1 MSGKTLKDAVSAF
14 GAAAKAKLSSIA
26 ISGAPEEQ
34 LRTPLDT
41 LFRDLADISATVAG
55 KIDLI
60 GETSLAEAKI
70 RPDFA
75 VTLGNEL
82 VGFIELKAPGKGA
95 DPRHFSDPH
104 DKAQWSKL
112 KALPNLIY
120 TDGNSFSLW
129 RDGVLEGQ
137 IIKLDGDISS
147 SGAKLAAPD
156 SLLALV
162 SDFLSWT
169 PTSPKSAGQ
178 LARISARLCR
188 LLRDEVTE
196 QLERQNNALTA
207 LATEWRSLLF
217 PQASDKEF
225 ADGYAQ
231 AVTFGLLV
239 ARAQDISLADGIDKA
254 ALELRKTNSLIA
266 TALRL
271 LTDAPENQQALK
283 TSLDTLTRVLDRVNW
298 PDVTKDQPE
307 AWLYFYESFL
317 EVYDNALRKRTGSY
331 YTPPEVVAAMV
342 SLVDEAL
349 RSPSLFARSA
359 GLASPEVTIADPA
372 TGTGT
377 FLLGVIRQI
386 AQSISEDQGPGAVGP
401 AIAAAAYRL
410 IGFELQF
417 GPFAVAQLRLIAEM
431 QALINV
437 SGGTG
442 GNLPS
447 LRLFVTDTLGD
458 PFAEQAQYSSMLAPI
473 GQSRKEANA
482 IKRSEPIT
490 VVIGNP
496 PYKEKAKGRGGWI
509 EQGSDTNKQQH
520 APMDRWS
527 PPVEW
532 GVSAHAKHLKNLYI
546 YFWRWA
552 TLKVFGSGWYAAT
565 GEPDTDKAGIVCYI
579 TVAGFLNGPG
589 FEKMRDD
596 LRRDCESIWVI
607 DCSPDGHQ
615 PEVATRIFQDV
626 QQPVCIVL
634 AVKTLG
640 KHRQV
645 PATVRYRSLP
655 TGRREEKFEA
665 LKTLSLDADGWIAC
679 SSSWRAPFLPEATG
693 TWATFPSLKDLFTYD
708 GSGVMPGRTWVIAPD
723 KQSLADRWTRLIGE
737 KDLVKKE
744 VLFRPHLRQGKP
756 GDKHVSKTVSRGLA
770 GHEER
775 LHAVMDDQQGPI
787 EPVRYGFR
795 TLDRQ
800 WIIPDARLINQPNPT
815 LWNTHSPGQIYLTGL
830 ERASPKTGSAISF
843 TGLIPDL
850 DHYKGSFGGRVFPL
864 WADAAAKQPN
874 VRPELLQVLAEV
886 YGRAVSAPDLMAYLA
901 ATMAHPAFTARFA
914 EDLVQP
920 GLRVPLTADPG
931 LFNEAVEI
939 GREVIWLHTYGERF
953 ADPGAGRP
961 KAPPK
966 MPPDQRP
973 HIPADGTIPSA
984 PEPLPDTME
993 YDATKRRLKIGKGCI
1008 DNVSPQMWEYEV
1020 SGKQVVWHWF
1030 SYRRRDRTRPQIGD
1044 KRPPSPLDSIQPDG
1058 WLAEYTSDLID
1069 LLHVIGRLVAL
1080 EPRQAKL
1087 LDSILY
1093 TDLIDL
1099 DLINEALA
1107 EPSASTAASG

>member
-41 LFRDLADISATVAG
+41 LFRDLAEISATITG

-104 DKAQWSKL
+104 DKAQWAKL

-129 RDGVLEGQ
+129 RDGALEGQ
-137 IIKLDGDISS
+137 IVKLDGDIAS

-169 PTSPKSAGQ
+169 PTSPKTAGQ

-196 QLERQNNALTA
+196 QLERQNSALTA

-349 RSPSLFARSA
+349 RSPSLFGRPA
-359 GLASPEVTIADPA
+359 GLASSDVTIADPA

-386 AQSISEDQGPGAVGP
+386 AQSVSEDQGPGAVGP
-401 AIAAAAYRL
+401 AIAAAAHRL

-431 QALINV
+431 QALISI
-437 SGGTG
+437 SGDTG
-442 GNLPS
+442 GKLPS

-565 GEPDTDKAGIVCYI
+565 GEPETDKAGIVCYI
-579 TVAGFLNGPG
+579 TAAGFLAGPG

-615 PEVATRIFQDV
+615 PEVATRIFQGV

-634 AVKTLG
+634 AVRTPG
-640 KHRQV
+640 KDRQE
-645 PATVRYRSLP
+645 PATVRYRALP
-655 TGRREEKFEA
+655 SGHREEKFEA
-665 LKTLSLDADGWIAC
+665 LKTLSLDADGWTAC
-679 SSSWRAPFLPEATG
+679 PSAWRAPFLPEATG
-693 TWATFPSLKDLFTYD
+693 SWASFPAIRDFFVYN
-708 GSGVMPGRTWVIAPD
+708 GSGVQPGRTWVIAPD
-723 KQSLADRWTRLIGE
+723 SNTLAARWDTLKRE
-737 KDLVKKE
+737 KDAVEKE
-744 VLFRPHLRQGKP
+744 RKFHPHLRDGKP
-756 GDKHVSKTVSRGLA
+756 GDKHSNKIVSISIRGHEHRILPVSKDEGSV
-770 GHEER
+770 
-775 LHAVMDDQQGPI
+775 VKPI
-787 EPVRYGFR
+787 RYGYR

-800 WIIPDARLINQPNPT
+800 WIIPDVRLINQLNPN
-815 LWNTHSPGQIYLTGL
+815 LWDSYSDGQIFLTAMH
-830 ERASPKTGSAISF
+830 RAAPSSGPAISF
-843 TGLIPDL
+843 TSLIPDY
-850 DHYKGSFGGRVFPL
+850 DHYKGSFGGRAFPL
-864 WADAAAKQPN
+864 WTDTAAKQPN
-874 VRPELLQVLAEV
+874 VRPELLRVLAEV

-901 ATMAHPAFTARFA
+901 ATMAHPSFTARFA
-914 EDLVQP
+914 KDLVQP
-920 GLRVPLTADPG
+920 GLRVPLTADPD
-931 LFNEAVEI
+931 LFNEAVKI

-953 ADPGAGRP
+953 ADPKADRP
-961 KAPPK
+961 KAPPR

-973 HIPADGTIPSA
+973 QIPADGTIPSA

-993 YDATKRRLKIGKGCI
+993 YDAAKRRLKIGKGCI

-1020 SGKQVVWHWF
+1020 SGKQVIWHWF

-1044 KRPPSPLDSIQPDG
+1044 KRPPSPLEAIQPDS

-1069 LLHVIGRLVAL
+1069 LLNVIGRLVAL

-1087 LDSILY
+1087 LDHVLD

-1107 EPSASTAASG
+1107 DPSASTAASG